1 MTAKLRLRLRPS
13 ELVNK
18 FTISEVYKLL
28 LQVHYCT
35 ALGGLKKM
43 RFYGFAVAV
52 GVITLGACA
61 GGEKSPAD
69 TTHVAVDTSAATTTT
84 TTTSPAGGATAT
96 TGGAATAAP
105 ITGKTITVN
114 MVGDAKGYRFEPA
127 NVSVKQ
133 GDGIKFVVV
142 SGGPHNVAFDPATVP
157 ADSKSQLDANMGT
170 DKMAELSSAM
180 KTNAG
185 ESVTVSFANIKPGQY
200 PYHCVPHL
208 ALGMKGVI
216 TVQ

>member
-1 MTAKLRLRLRPS
+1 
-13 ELVNK
+13 
-18 FTISEVYKLL
+18 
-28 LQVHYCT
+28 
-35 ALGGLKKM
+35 M

-52 GVITLGACA
+52 GALSLVACA
-61 GGEKSPAD
+61 GGEKQPAD

-84 TTTSPAGGATAT
+84 TTT
-96 TGGAATAAP
+96 TGGAATTTGGAVAAAP

-133 GDGIKFVVV
+133 GDGIKFVTV
-142 SGGPHNVAFDPATVP
+142 SGGPHNVAFDPATIP
-157 ADSKSQLDANMGT
+157 ADVRPQLDANMGT
-170 DKMAELSSAM
+170 DKMGELSSAL

-185 ESVTVSFANIKPGQY
+185 ESVTVSFANIKPGSY
-200 PYHCVPHL
+200 PFHCTPHL
-208 ALGMKGVI
+208 ALNMKGTI